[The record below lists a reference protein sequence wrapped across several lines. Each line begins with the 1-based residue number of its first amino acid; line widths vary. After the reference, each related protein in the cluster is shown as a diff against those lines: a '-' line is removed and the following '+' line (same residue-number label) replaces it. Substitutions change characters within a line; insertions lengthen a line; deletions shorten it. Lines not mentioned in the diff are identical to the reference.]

1 MVTLGIESGRESQ
14 HVGRTELHTKR
25 AAFTTFHI
33 DGDKTL
39 WHRNPP

>member
-1 MVTLGIESGRESQ
+1 VVTLGIESGRESQ
-14 HVGRTELHTKR
+14 HVGRTELHAKR

-39 WHRNPP
+39 GHRNPP